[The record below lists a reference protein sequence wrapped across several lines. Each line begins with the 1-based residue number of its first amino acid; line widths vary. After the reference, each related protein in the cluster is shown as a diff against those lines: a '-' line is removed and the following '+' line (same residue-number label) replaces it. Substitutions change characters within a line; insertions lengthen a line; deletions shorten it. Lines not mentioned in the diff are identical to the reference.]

1 MTTQTIPSGRTVR
14 TVKPV
19 PQGRNQFE
27 RAMWLFMRYSGL
39 ILVFL
44 ALSHFWLQHLLIGTQ
59 AITTA
64 QTVVFWGEQGQAISL
79 GQVLFRMYYGVLL
92 ILAMM
97 HGLNGLR
104 QVAYDY
110 LQNPVVYRLFMGAM
124 AVLIG
129 AFTVLGA
136 AALVIGAKA
145 LH

>member
-1 MTTQTIPSGRTVR
+1 MTTQAIPSGRTVR

-19 PQGRNQFE
+19 PQGRNQIE
-27 RAMWLFMRYSGL
+27 RALWLFMRYSGL

-44 ALSHFWLQHLLIGTQ
+44 ALSHFWVQHLLIGTQ

-64 QTVVFWGEQGQAISL
+64 QTVVFWGEQGKAITI
-79 GQVLFRMYYGVLL
+79 GQVLFRLYYGVLL
-92 ILAMM
+92 VLAMM

-110 LQNPVVYRLFMGAM
+110 LQKPAVYRLFMGAM

-129 AFTVLGA
+129 ALTVLGA
-136 AALVIGAKA
+136 AALVVGARS